1 MDDKVYTLEEIE
13 AFCLDKLPA
22 EQHLA
27 FEQRLLSDALFQKR
41 VRLIQSILDGFVAMA
56 GEQLEQSMTSWAK
69 GLREQEDAE
78 LIEWYLSDE
87 LGPAATKYVEER
99 RLTDAAFDTLFQS
112 QQELFEG
119 LEAAQADDFANKL
132 ANWEKE
138 SQEQTPV
145 RPLNPWI
152 KRFSIAASIALVL
165 SLGGWGYMKNQY
177 SNQKLFAALYQS
189 PNIGSTMGG
198 QGLDG
203 FKERFST
210 AHRSLQAEEFD
221 KATQEFIALST
232 ALEAL
237 DLDPLAKS
245 YYNDNVEWSL
255 LLARL
260 GNDDMGNDF
269 DVKLEQMAKDQNHE
283 YRTQAQT
290 LLNKLDSFWR

>member
-1 MDDKVYTLEEIE
+1 MDDKVYTVEEIE
-13 AFCLDKLPA
+13 AFCLGSLPA
-22 EQHLA
+22 DQQLT
-27 FEQRLLSDALFQKR
+27 FEQRLESDELFRRR
-41 VRLIQSILDGFVAMA
+41 VRLVQSILDGFVALA
-56 GEQLEQSMTSWAK
+56 SEQLEERMAGWAST
-69 GLREQEDAE
+69 LQEQEDAE

-87 LGPAATKYVEER
+87 LGPTAKKYVEER
-99 RLTDAAFDTLFQS
+99 RLTDATFDTLFQS
-112 QQELFEG
+112 QQEIFAG
-119 LEAAQADDFANKL
+119 LEAAQADDFASKL
-132 ANWEKE
+132 ATWEKE
-138 SQEQTPV
+138 TQAETPV
-145 RPLNPWI
+145 RPLNLWI

-210 AHRSLQAEEFD
+210 AHRSLQAKQFD

-245 YYNDNVEWSL
+245 YYNDNLEWSL

-260 GNDDMGNDF
+260 GNDDIGNDF

-290 LLNKLDSFWR
+290 LRTQLNSFWR